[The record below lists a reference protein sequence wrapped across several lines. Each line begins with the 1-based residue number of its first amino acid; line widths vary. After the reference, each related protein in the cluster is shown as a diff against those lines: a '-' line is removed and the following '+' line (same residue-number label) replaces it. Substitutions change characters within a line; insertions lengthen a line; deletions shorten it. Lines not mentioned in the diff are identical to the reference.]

1 MKLKNIALPIKR
13 VALNHPLSDVVSF
26 KSHSAEGNKN
36 EMHSISTA
44 SLALAQPQTNNNQ

>member
-1 MKLKNIALPIKR
+1 MALPIKS

-26 KSHSAEGNKN
+26 KSHSAEGSKN

-44 SLALAQPQTNNNQ
+44 SLALAQPQTSNNQ